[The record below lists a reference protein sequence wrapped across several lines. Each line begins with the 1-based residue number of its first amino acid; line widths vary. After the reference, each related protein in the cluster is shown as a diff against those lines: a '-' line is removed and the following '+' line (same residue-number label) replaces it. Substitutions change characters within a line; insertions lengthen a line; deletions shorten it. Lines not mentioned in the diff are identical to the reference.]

1 MTTGL
6 ERRDEGWSAVQA
18 ADVAIHLGY
27 GEYIQLALDDLIAAG
42 QPFSS
47 DEVKERAKEIVQARY
62 ERYAKALADMGL
74 QPKPP
79 ATPAPPAPN
88 LIGSIIGTAARAGR
102 ITRTGNRRR
111 STHPSRN
118 AAYNAEWKAAQ

>member
-18 ADVAIHLGY
+18 ADQAVNRDY
-27 GEYIQLALDDLIAAG
+27 GDHICAALDLLIDKGEPFTTDDVTELAAWG
-42 QPFSS
+42 
-47 DEVKERAKEIVQARY
+47 AARCMWRC
-62 ERYAKALADMGL
+62 E
-74 QPKPP
+74 PHS
-79 ATPAPPAPN
+79 PN

-102 ITRTGNRRR
+102 IQRTGNRRR

-118 AAYNAEWKAAQ
+118 AAYNAEWKAS

>member
-6 ERRDEGWSAVQA
+6 ERRNEGWSAVQA
-18 ADVAIHLGY
+18 ADVAPHRNY
-27 GEYIQLALDDLIAAG
+27 GKVIRRALDQCIQLGEPFTSDDVDRIAREMNAIDIPG
-42 QPFSS
+42 
-47 DEVKERAKEIVQARY
+47 VGRAY
-62 ERYAKALADMGL
+62 
-74 QPKPP
+74 PP
-79 ATPAPPAPN
+79 HSPN
-88 LIGSIIGTAARAGR
+88 LIGSIIGNAARTGR

>member
-18 ADVAIHLGY
+18 ADRAVNRDYGDHIRAALVGLIDSGRPFTSDDVAD
-27 GEYIQLALDDLIAAG
+27 LASRSAALCH
-42 QPFSS
+42 PHCREPHS
-47 DEVKERAKEIVQARY
+47 
-62 ERYAKALADMGL
+62 
-74 QPKPP
+74 
-79 ATPAPPAPN
+79 PN

-118 AAYNAEWKAAQ
+118 AAYNAEWKAS

>member
-18 ADVAIHLGY
+18 ADAAVNRMY
-27 GEYIQLALDDLIAAG
+27 GEHIRIALDDLIAAG
-42 QPFSS
+42 EPFTS
-47 DEVKERAKEIVQARY
+47 DDVAR
-62 ERYAKALADMGL
+62 LAAADADRLGHGCCCG
-74 QPKPP
+74 PHS
-79 ATPAPPAPN
+79 PN
-88 LIGSIIGTAARAGR
+88 LIGSIIGTAARTGR

-118 AAYNAEWKAAQ
+118 AAYNAEWRAS

>member
-18 ADVAIHLGY
+18 ADQAANRDYGDHIRAALAWLIKTGEPFTSDDVAR
-27 GEYIQLALDDLIAAG
+27 IAA
-42 QPFSS
+42 
-47 DEVKERAKEIVQARY
+47 DDANVCICCAT
-62 ERYAKALADMGL
+62 
-74 QPKPP
+74 KPHS
-79 ATPAPPAPN
+79 PN

-118 AAYNAEWKAAQ
+118 AAYNAEWKAS

>member
-18 ADVAIHLGY
+18 ADAAVNRMY
-27 GEYIQLALDDLIAAG
+27 GDHIRDALIDLIQLGEPFTADDIADRAR
-42 QPFSS
+42 
-47 DEVKERAKEIVQARY
+47 ERAGYCGDLDE
-62 ERYAKALADMGL
+62 
-74 QPKPP
+74 PHS
-79 ATPAPPAPN
+79 PN